1 MAGRPTSPTEIVNP
15 AAVMTL
21 ATIQSERWR
30 LLDLGAEINQEHMVI
45 QWCARRRLLRNCS
58 TCKSC
63 NLPMHL
69 TNYAQN
75 VDGKR
80 WKCRACNTTRS
91 IRYQSFF
98 SRSHLSLRQIIVF
111 LYCWCPDL
119 PLNVCI
125 HEAAIDSGQTGVDW
139 ANFCREECATYSS
152 RNPIQIGGFDANGSP
167 TVVKIDETKYFHRKH
182 HRGHRHEGHWV
193 FGGTERTSW

>member
-21 ATIQSERWR
+21 AMIQSERWR
-30 LLDLGAEINQEHMVI
+30 LLDLGAEINQEHVVI

-80 WKCRACNTTRS
+80 WKCRPVPSDT
-91 IRYQSFF
+91 
-98 SRSHLSLRQIIVF
+98 SRSSPEVTCRCVKSLS
-111 LYCWCPDL
+111 
-119 PLNVCI
+119 
-125 HEAAIDSGQTGVDW
+125 
-139 ANFCREECATYSS
+139 FCTAGALIC
-152 RNPIQIGGFDANGSP
+152 
-167 TVVKIDETKYFHRKH
+167 H
-182 HRGHRHEGHWV
+182 
-193 FGGTERTSW
+193 